1 MEAQQI
7 SITTP
12 AAVLVADASE
22 QFPVDARRLWSL
34 LGVKTEFGRW
44 FRDRASRFGFKEGS
58 DYSSISTIT
67 THSMKPLRD
76 YRLTLRMGQN
86 LCMVEWTEKGQEA
99 RDYFI
104 SCEEK
109 LKSIVQTKRDWHL
122 ARAEGKDARRVA
134 TDIMK
139 AFIEYA
145 KGQGS
150 QSADKYFINFTR
162 LVNQALL
169 TFEDGKKPDNLR
181 DQMNAAQ
188 LRAMAVAEDIVART
202 LVSCMNQRIAY
213 KDAYQV
219 VKTQI
224 TAYGAIVGKSRPGI
238 STREYVG
245 LIA

>member
-7 SITTP
+7 AITTP
-12 AAVLVADASE
+12 AAVLVAAASE
-22 QFPVDARRLWSL
+22 QFPVDARRLHAWL
-34 LGVKTEFGRW
+34 EVKTEFSKWFKARCERFKFREVSDFSPFLTKSQGRPTQE
-44 FRDRASRFGFKEGS
+44 F
-58 DYSSISTIT
+58 
-67 THSMKPLRD
+67 H
-76 YRLTLRMGQN
+76 LTLRMAQH
-86 LCMVEWTEKGQEA
+86 LCMVEWTDKGELA

-104 SCEEK
+104 ACEEK
-109 LKSIVQTKRDWHL
+109 LKSMIQSKREWHL
-122 ARAEGKDARRVA
+122 ARGEGKDARRVA

-145 KGQGS
+145 KAQGS

-202 LVSCMNQRIAY
+202 LVSCMKQKIAY

-219 VKTQI
+219 VKSQI